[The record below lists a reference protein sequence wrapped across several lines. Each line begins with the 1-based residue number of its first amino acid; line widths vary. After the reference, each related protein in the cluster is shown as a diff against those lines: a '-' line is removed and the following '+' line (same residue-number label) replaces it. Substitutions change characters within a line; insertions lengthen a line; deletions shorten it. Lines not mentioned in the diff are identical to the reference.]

1 MATQDQK
8 PAPSRPT
15 SYDPGIALEFFKSAG
30 HAETVAQGATL
41 FAEKEKAIPLL
52 KPARMFLLLKG
63 DIELQAHGKP
73 IAHVRPG
80 EIFGELAVL
89 AGAPRSAA
97 AVAKT
102 ECSVIALDEKK
113 FHLAIEH
120 RPEFA
125 LMLMSIMIHRLRE
138 TIAQLQASG
147 GLAKEH
153 AWKEAAAFDK
163 KALVALTTGLADD
176 PPVHYNARQ
185 PIIAKGQK
193 GLRMYAVLEGQ
204 VSVSIDGHTVEVL
217 GPGGVFGEAAIISEA
232 PRLASAVAETDC
244 ELLAISR
251 EAFLTLV
258 KVSPTFADTV
268 LTTLADRLR
277 FLTAKLD

>member
-1 MATQDQK
+1 MATQDKK
-8 PAPSRPT
+8 PASRPT
-15 SYDPGIALEFFKSAG
+15 AYDPGIALDFFKSAG
-30 HAETVAQGATL
+30 QAESVKLGTTL
-41 FAEKEKAIPLL
+41 FAEKDRASPLI

-63 DIELQAHGKP
+63 DIELQVHGKP
-73 IAHVRPG
+73 IAHIKPG

-89 AGAPRSAA
+89 TSAPRSAA
-97 AVAKT
+97 AVAKS
-102 ECSVIALDEKK
+102 ECTVIALDEKK
-113 FHLAIEH
+113 FHLAIGQ

-138 TIAQLQASG
+138 TIAQLQTSG
-147 GLAKEH
+147 GLAKEG
-153 AWKEAAAFDK
+153 AWREAVAFDRK
-163 KALVALTTGLADD
+163 TLEHLTAGLADD
-176 PPVHYNARQ
+176 PPVHYIARQ
-185 PIIAKGQK
+185 PIVQKGQK

-251 EAFLTLV
+251 EALLTLV
-258 KVSPTFADTV
+258 KVSPKFADTM
-268 LTTLADRLR
+268 LTTLAGRLR
-277 FLTAKLD
+277 HLTAKLD